1 MKYIDADK
9 LKELLKERQEEKDY
23 REVIWLIDSL
33 QQEQPVEGLEEIPKE
48 IYILQSKLAPN
59 SLGASWHDHALPS
72 NTCNNIKYIRADL
85 EKHPVEELGE
95 EIKKYFDGW
104 GEIGDGDSII
114 TKDSDYVGLKDLP
127 NIARHFAEWGAEHL
141 KK

>member
-1 MKYIDADK
+1 VADDNANEKQSMIMNIKDQIRAEIDR
-9 LKELLKERQEEKDY
+9 LKSQLIRGACAAQIEMETNCKNEAY
-23 REVIWLIDSL
+23 NEVRAFLDTL
-33 QQEQPVEGLEEIPKE
+33 PEQPVEELE
-48 IYILQSKLAPN
+48 
-59 SLGASWHDHALPS
+59 
-72 NTCNNIKYIRADL
+72 
-85 EKHPVEELGE
+85 E